1 MSNETNVTHINV
13 PIKSGNCSTSI
24 VDWFNQSIWLWPRKN
39 GSFNTNKLI
48 AIIVN
53 LIYFGEINQ
62 CALFALEK
70 CQVPSNDQYS
80 TIIHIRELIK
90 CHITLGDRK

>member
-1 MSNETNVTHINV
+1 MCRSNETNVTHINV
-13 PIKSGNCSTSI
+13 PIKLGNCLTSR
-24 VDWFNQSIWLWPRKN
+24 PRKN
-39 GSFNTNKLI
+39 GSFNTNELK

-53 LIYFGEINQ
+53 LTYFGEINQ

-80 TIIHIRELIK
+80 TIKHIRELIK